1 MTWLIGRRG
10 QRTLR
15 RTLLIGAILVLSAFA
30 SDCGGTNVYVG
41 VGYSPYCCGPYY
53 GGPVGIGRPM
63 GYW

>member
-10 QRTLR
+10 QRTVR
-15 RTLLIGAILVLSAFA
+15 RTLLIGAILALSAFA
-30 SDCGGTNVYVG
+30 ADCGNSTVYVG

-53 GGPVGIGRPM
+53 GGPVGVGRPR